1 MKNTLTITLL
11 LFSLILTS
19 CDNKTLI
26 GTWVGSSTRE
36 TTASRDYPYNE
47 KITTNYTITIE
58 KNGNCKIIE
67 KITGFIDNNKPI
79 NVTYTYLGKWEHKSD
94 YVGNN
99 QYYDWIRLNGTTEKE
114 YESTEYNTLKSS
126 VYGELRIPNE
136 VKRKKN
142 ITLSMN
148 YDGMLWGGELNAKTL
163 TNNPNSGI
171 QLQKQNN
178 AQTTEEPTVSVND
191 NIIEK
196 KDNTPLEEPTKPIL
210 HEDVK
215 RVALWVYTFDDGGYS
230 ISYELELFNNKSAVY
245 RPCYDDCGYVGKYYI
260 KGDSLIFEGSD
271 ETTDPDYP
279 SKIRVSFL
287 RKDGKLISESGE
299 VYIDTSKPT
308 MYEVVQMLTGRI
320 FIGKKNNY
328 YFTFDF
334 TYTVLDEQDNAMFWC
349 KYEEFELNSNYGSTP
364 MEILKQS
371 ANSATFLK
379 SEKLMVTVMKND
391 LQNNMIVVKRN
402 RAYDDMPRFDFWITE
417 IERDSEGNLE
427 QARIDAQAL
436 GVRLNGIRK

>member
-1 MKNTLTITLL
+1 MKNILFIKL
-11 LFSLILTS
+11 LFVVVFLTS

-26 GTWVGSSTRE
+26 GTWVGTVNNYNN
-36 TTASRDYPYNE
+36 TT
-47 KITTNYTITIE
+47 THYTITIE
-58 KNGNCKIIE
+58 SNGSCKIIE
-67 KITGFIDNNKPI
+67 KENN
-79 NVTYTYLGKWEHKSD
+79 NTYTYLGTWEEKFGYLGESKR
-94 YVGNN
+94 
-99 QYYDWIRLNGTTEKE
+99 YDWIQLDGATEELYE
-114 YESTEYNTLKSS
+114 YTKQNTYKSS
-126 VYGELRIPNE
+126 VYGELKGEAYKLKSTKKITLTMTPDGKIWGASLDAKRLANYPNE
-136 VKRKKN
+136 G
-142 ITLSMN
+142 T
-148 YDGMLWGGELNAKTL
+148 
-163 TNNPNSGI
+163 
-171 QLQKQNN
+171 QLVKQNN
-178 AQTTEEPTVSVND
+178 PQTTEEPTVSVNN
-191 NIIEK
+191 NIIEEK
-196 KDNTPLEEPTKPIL
+196 KNTLLEEPTQPNL
-210 HEDVK
+210 QEDIK
-215 RVALWVYTFDDGGYS
+215 RVALWIHTFDDGGYPT
-230 ISYELELFNNKSAVY
+230 SYELELFNNNSAIY
-245 RPCYDDCGYVGKYYI
+245 RPCYDDCSYEGKYYF
-260 KGDSLIFEGSD
+260 KGDSLIFEGTFYTDSD
-271 ETTDPDYP
+271 YIEPDKRE
-279 SKIRVSFL
+279 KIRVAFL
-287 RKDGKLISESGE
+287 HKDGKLISESGK

-391 LQNNMIVVKRN
+391 LHNNMIVVKRN

-417 IERDSEGNLE
+417 IERDSDGNLE